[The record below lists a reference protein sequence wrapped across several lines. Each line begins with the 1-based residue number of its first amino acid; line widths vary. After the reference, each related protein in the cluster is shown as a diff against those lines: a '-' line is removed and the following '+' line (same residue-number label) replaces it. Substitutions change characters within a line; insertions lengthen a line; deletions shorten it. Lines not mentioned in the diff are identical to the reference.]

1 MSTIKQF
8 ATIIPVLEDFKHMEN
23 DTIFF
28 SPIDE
33 GKWSSAAIVAHLFF
47 WDEYILRTRLP
58 LMVMLDTLPSS
69 QVDVNA
75 MNKDAETFA
84 HSDISKI
91 ELIEQFIN
99 NRKQLIEE
107 LEKVDLQKV
116 FKIGDRDFTIE
127 KYLLGLIEHDNHH
140 LEQIEAVYNRNF

>member
-28 SPIDE
+28 SPIDV
-33 GKWSSAAIVAHLFF
+33 GKWSSAAIVAHLIF

-58 LMVMLDTLPSS
+58 IMVKLDTLPSS

-84 HSDISKI
+84 HSGISKI
-91 ELIEQFIN
+91 ELIDQFIYT
-99 NRKQLIEE
+99 RKQLIEE
-107 LEKVDLQKV
+107 LEKVDLQKA
-116 FKIGDRDFTIE
+116 FKIGDRYFSIE

-140 LEQIEAVYNRNF
+140 LEQIKAVYNRNF